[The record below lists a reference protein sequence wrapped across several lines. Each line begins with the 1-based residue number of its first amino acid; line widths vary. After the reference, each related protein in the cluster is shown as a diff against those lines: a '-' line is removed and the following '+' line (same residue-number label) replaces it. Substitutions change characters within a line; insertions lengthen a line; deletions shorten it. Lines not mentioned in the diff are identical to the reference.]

1 MPAFWKKTLPNGA
14 KIIGA
19 ANTELPLVTLSLT
32 IPGGHLAQFNDLP
45 KVGLASFF
53 SDMMAEDTKNYTAEQ
68 LSVELQKLGS
78 SISVYSETDGVTYTV
93 QSLKKNLDRT
103 LVLLQERLLNPKF
116 TQDAFTGIKNK
127 YWNPSKCRNR
137 SLLM

>member
-1 MPAFWKKTLPNGA
+1 MPGNGANPVVKVPAFWKKTLPNGA

-32 IPGGHLAQFNDLP
+32 IPGGHLAQSNDLS

-53 SDMMAEDTKNYTAEQ
+53 SNMMAEDTKNYTAEQ

-78 SISVYSETDGVTYTV
+78 SINVYSETDGVTYTDTIV
-93 QSLKKNLDRT
+93 KEK
-103 LVLLQERLLNPKF
+103 P
-116 TQDAFTGIKNK
+116 G
-127 YWNPSKCRNR
+127 
-137 SLLM
+137 